1 MESCPNIGGGEIRRR
16 LSIGYLSLILTIAV
30 IVFTIIFNPGQLRAL
45 VFLPALL
52 MGITFFEAWD
62 KTCIINAYYGIKNLG
77 KQNQRERD
85 YNSLNIQRIQSS
97 KIILKGI
104 ITAVV
109 STVITY
115 FV

>member
-1 MESCPNIGGGEIRRR
+1 
-16 LSIGYLSLILTIAV
+16 
-30 IVFTIIFNPGQLRAL
+30 
-45 VFLPALL
+45 

-104 ITAVV
+104 ITAIFT
-109 STVITY
+109 TVITY

>member
-16 LSIGYLSLILTIAV
+16 LFMGYLGLILTIAV

-104 ITAVV
+104 ITAIFT
-109 STVITY
+109 TVITY

>member
-1 MESCPNIGGGEIRRR
+1 MKSCPNIGGGEIRRR
-16 LSIGYLSLILTIAV
+16 LFIGYFGLILTIAV
-30 IVFTIIFNPGQLRAL
+30 IVFTIIFDFWKLRGL
-45 VFLPALL
+45 VFFPALL

-77 KQNQRERD
+77 KKNQRERD

-104 ITAVV
+104 ITAIVT
-109 STVITY
+109 TVITY